1 MKNNKKL
8 LISLQFHFIS
18 LHSLR
23 LIQLKCDLYS
33 LRNRI
38 KISATKLG
46 TKGVSDELFALKINN
61 KIRQKPNKH
70 ESFWQLF
77 SM

>member
-1 MKNNKKL
+1 M
-8 LISLQFHFIS
+8 
-18 LHSLR
+18 
-23 LIQLKCDLYS
+23 KCDLYS
-33 LRNRI
+33 LRNRM